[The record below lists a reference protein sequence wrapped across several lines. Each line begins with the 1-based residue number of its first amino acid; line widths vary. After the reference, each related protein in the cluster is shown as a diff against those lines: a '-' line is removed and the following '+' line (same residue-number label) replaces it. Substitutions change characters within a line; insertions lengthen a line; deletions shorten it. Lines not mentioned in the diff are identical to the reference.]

1 MISFA
6 NDYSEGAH
14 PKILEAFLKT
24 NMEQAAGYGFDP
36 YSQSAREKIRAAC
49 NAPDAEIY
57 FISGGTQT
65 NRVTISSVL
74 ASYEGVI
81 SADSGHVNGHEGGA
95 IENSGHKVLALPAK
109 DGKLSAADVRAYLKY
124 FYDGA
129 SYEHMVFPGMVY
141 ISWPTECG
149 TLYTKAELEAL
160 HAVCREYEIPL
171 YVDGARLAYGLMSRD
186 TDVDLPTLA
195 ASCDIFYI
203 GGTKCGALLGEA
215 LVFPRANAPKQLF
228 TIIKQQ
234 GALMAKG
241 RTLGIQFDTLFTDG
255 LYFEN
260 GKNGIDRAEE
270 VKQILKKKNIPF
282 AWESPTN
289 QQFVILP
296 DEKIKELE
304 KEVVFDRWDR
314 YDETHSI
321 IRFATSWATSASQT
335 ARLEEIL

>member
-14 PKILEAFLKT
+14 PKILEAFLRT

-36 YSQSAREKIRAAC
+36 YCESAKEKIRAALS
-49 NAPDAEIY
+49 APDAEIF

-65 NRVTISSVL
+65 NRLAISSML

-81 SADSGHVNGHEGGA
+81 SADTGHVNGHEGGA
-95 IENSGHKVLALPAK
+95 IENSGHKVLAIPGK
-109 DGKLSAADVRAYLKY
+109 DGKLSAEDVRAYLAA

-141 ISWPTECG
+141 ISWPTEYG
-149 TLYTKAELEAL
+149 TLYTKAELTAL
-160 HAVCREYEIPL
+160 HEVCREYQIPL
-171 YVDGARLAYGLMSRD
+171 YVDGARLAYGLASRE

-195 ASCDIFYI
+195 SLADVFYI

-241 RTLGIQFDTLFTDG
+241 RVLGIQFDTLFTDG
-255 LYFEN
+255 LYFEL

-270 VKQILKKKNIPF
+270 VKQVLKEKGCRF

-289 QQFVILP
+289 QQFVILE
-296 DEKIKELE
+296 DEKIRELE

-314 YDETHSI
+314 FDETHSI
-321 IRFATSWATSASQT
+321 IRFATSWATPSSQVE
-335 ARLEEIL
+335 ALREIL

>member
-14 PKILEAFLKT
+14 PKILEAFLRT

-36 YSQSAREKIRAAC
+36 YCESAKEKIRAALS
-49 NAPDAEIY
+49 APDAEIF

-65 NRVTISSVL
+65 NRLTISSML

-81 SADSGHVNGHEGGA
+81 SADTGHVNGHEGGA
-95 IENSGHKVLALPAK
+95 IENSGHKVLAIPGK
-109 DGKLSAADVRAYLKY
+109 DGKLSAEDVRAYLVA

-141 ISWPTECG
+141 ISWPTEYG
-149 TLYTKAELEAL
+149 TLYTKAELTAL
-160 HAVCREYEIPL
+160 HEVCCEYQIPL
-171 YVDGARLAYGLMSRD
+171 YVDGARLAYGLASREA
-186 TDVDLPTLA
+186 DVDLPTLA
-195 ASCDIFYI
+195 ALSDVFYI

-234 GALMAKG
+234 GALMAKS
-241 RTLGIQFDTLFTDG
+241 RVLGIQFDTLFTDG
-255 LYFEN
+255 LYFEL
-260 GKNGIDRAEE
+260 GKNGIDRAKE
-270 VKQILKKKNIPF
+270 VKQVLKEKGCRF

-289 QQFVILP
+289 QQFVILE
-296 DEKIKELE
+296 DEKIRELE

-314 YDETHSI
+314 FDETHSI
-321 IRFATSWATSASQT
+321 IRFATSWATPASQVE
-335 ARLEEIL
+335 ALREIL